1 MASLS
6 DRIRNLLRWCKVTRD
21 GGSDTDQ
28 FPVQQVGY
36 LEKVGDA
43 LMWFPFGYHANIP
56 AETLA
61 IMLSMQGNREAR
73 VALPGS
79 PIGRPAIAAGEVVIF
94 HPATQSRIHFK
105 ANGDIEVTTDTKI
118 KVTAPLAELIGDLTV
133 SGDVTVDGDV
143 NVITD
148 LNVSGDADVT
158 GSTAL
163 GATVTSNGKDI
174 SDTHT
179 HVGSPTAPTGG
190 VSPTGVVI

>member
-6 DRIRNLLRWCKVTRD
+6 EKIKNLLRWCKVTRD
-21 GGSDTDQ
+21 GGSDSDQ

-61 IMLSMQGNREAR
+61 LMLSMQGNSEAR

-79 PIGRPAIAAGEVVIF
+79 PVGRPAVAAGEVVVY
-94 HPATQSRIHFK
+94 HPATLSRIHFK
-105 ANGDIEVTTDTKI
+105 ANGDIEVTTKTKI
-118 KVTAPLAELIGDLTV
+118 KVTAPLAELIGDMTV
-133 SGDVTVDGDV
+133 SGDVTVAGDV
-143 NVITD
+143 NVTTD
-148 LNVSGDADVT
+148 LNVTGDADVT
-158 GSTAL
+158 GSTTL

-174 SDTHT
+174 SDTHI
-179 HVGSPTAPTGG
+179 HIGSPSAPTGA
-190 VSPTGVVI
+190 VSNTGIPV